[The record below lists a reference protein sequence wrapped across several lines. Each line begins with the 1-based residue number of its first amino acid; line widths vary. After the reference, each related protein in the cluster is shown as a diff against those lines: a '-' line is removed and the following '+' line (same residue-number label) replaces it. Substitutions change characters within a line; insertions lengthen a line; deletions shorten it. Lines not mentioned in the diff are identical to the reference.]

1 MRLIVSL
8 YVDASLGLVA
18 VEDRQ
23 YHEGF
28 LLVKEIDGLLE
39 ELGDQTSLTASQTA
53 NLPDLGVH
61 DGRELDM
68 LSLFDLIIFHISV

>member
-8 YVDASLGLVA
+8 DVDASLGLVA

-23 YHEGF
+23 DHEGF
-28 LLVKEIDGLLE
+28 FLVQEIDGLLE
-39 ELGDQTSLTASQTA
+39 ELGDQTSLTANQTA
-53 NLPDLGVH
+53 HLPDLGVH

-68 LSLFDLIIFHISV
+68 LSQFDLIIFHVSV